1 MQNPNGRKVFH
12 PKLST
17 MPRNKSE
24 ASEQLKLYKLV
35 TERLHIQQELLFI
48 EQRVKLLQERM
59 VSLDREIEVTEKG
72 IQELREAAPTSSL
85 LKIVQKTEQTNPN
98 PPKIQQTTRL
108 QKSANRTTSN
118 KNSADNKANSEPSK
132 FETFF
137 LEY

>member
-1 MQNPNGRKVFH
+1 MQNHNSRKVFH

-24 ASEQLKLYKLV
+24 AAEQLKLYKLV
-35 TERLHIQQELLFI
+35 TERLHIQQELQFI

-59 VSLDREIEVTEKG
+59 VSLDQEIETTEKG
-72 IQELREAAPTSSL
+72 IQELRQATPPSSL
-85 LKIVQKTEQTNPN
+85 LKFIQESEQTNPN
-98 PPKIQQTTRL
+98 PPKIQKTTRL
-108 QKSANRTTSN
+108 QKSANRTTSD
-118 KNSADNKANSEPSK
+118 KKSPDNKENPETSK